1 MMRLARA
8 LALAGLGSRRK
19 CEEYIRNGAVAVN
32 GEVVQEMGTQV
43 DPELDAL
50 AFHGKTLRFEKFV
63 YYLLFKPEGYT
74 TTAEDSHAKHT
85 VYELLPP
92 QLMAGSRQPKQGRIR
107 VFPVGRLDRN
117 SSGLLLFTNDGD
129 FAHELTHPSFGI
141 EKWYEVRLDRAM
153 DPRDS
158 KRLLDGVRLEDGP
171 ARAEKI
177 KTLSRRVCCIMI
189 REGRKREVRRMLEAV
204 GYEVIRLCRISFG
217 PFRLGHLRPGA
228 GRFIGKDEIFAIK
241 RSLAG
246 PGSGFKSG
254 AKKSAHVSGPLS
266 SSEPQADN
274 ASL

>member
-8 LALAGLGSRRK
+8 LALAGIGSRRK
-19 CEEYIRNGAVAVN
+19 CEEHIRNGAVSVN

-43 DPELDAL
+43 DPEMDAL
-50 AFHGKTLRFEKFV
+50 AFRGKSLRFEKFV

-92 QLMAGSRQPKQGRIR
+92 QLIPGSRQPKQGRIR

-153 DPRDS
+153 DSRDS
-158 KRLLDGVRLEDGP
+158 KKLLEGVRLEDGP

-177 KTLSRRVCCIMI
+177 KMLSRRVCCLMI
-189 REGRKREVRRMLEAV
+189 REGRKREVRRMLEAI
-204 GYEVIRLCRISFG
+204 GYKVVRLCRISFG

-228 GRFIGKDEIFAIK
+228 GRFIGKDEIGAIK

-246 PGSGFKSG
+246 IHGGTKSRV
-254 AKKSAHVSGPLS
+254 KKIENDPAPLS
-266 SSEPQADN
+266 SADEDADN
-274 ASL
+274 PL